1 MPLHTHYKDWSRPVL
16 DAAAETLLAFASPD
30 NLDLSSITCVVPTR
44 NAARRLR
51 ETLAQSAA
59 KTQRAVL
66 PGPVVQPHF
75 FLNPPPVADRPKI
88 ANLAEIFANWLH
100 TLRHTPSATVQ
111 HLFPELPPP
120 EQRRDPWLVS
130 TARRLVKLRS
140 ELAENGHTIQ
150 TAAQIIGEQNEPER
164 WQELATLETKYLN
177 QLKDHDRTDPDSA
190 KIMAAESPRL
200 PENTDTLVILATP
213 DPVPLAV
220 KAWEKLARSH
230 DVHVVVHAPE
240 SLKDCFDA
248 WGRPLTAAWTQ
259 RTLEIPN
266 AETNLIVCN
275 TPNDQAQ
282 TVRRIIEKNTEKTN
296 LFTLGTPSE
305 NTASIVQKELDRI
318 GVDTFNPAGMPI
330 NQTALAS
337 FTTQFANFAKTRAFE
352 DAAECLRHPDFLQF
366 LRLDTAGSEPI
377 DAEPVLRE
385 LANCAITH
393 LPQTF
398 DSLKTQAG
406 KFPALN
412 IACARLDELA
422 QNSQGQC
429 PANHLRDV
437 LATVYAHRKLVRNTE
452 DDTTFQTAA
461 REIREALEW
470 LATPL
475 CTKLLET
482 TASTFVVLE
491 KLLENR
497 SVYQEREPDAIDVL
511 GWLELHWDDAPNLVA
526 TDINDGAVPESFSA
540 DLFLPENARKR
551 LGLHDNDSRFVRDAY
566 LLSAMVESRRN
577 NGSIVLLTG
586 KFNAD
591 NDPIKPSRL
600 LFLCPDSELPKRA
613 RKLFTDMP
621 DDTPAPS
628 RSVCWKLETPNRR
641 PPTRISVTAL
651 KRYLECP
658 FRFFLENVMDMQ
670 EVDTRK
676 SEMDAMDYGTFAH
689 AALEPL
695 VQNPDIISPEEI
707 QQVVVNALDRVIE
720 LRYGKTLSAPLQIQ
734 RHTLEQRLRALAQ
747 HEAQIRSEGW
757 RTVLAEEKVTLE
769 ISGITVSGKI
779 DRIDRRG
786 NDFRVLDYK
795 TTDSEQIP
803 EKQLFTTARDH
814 TQEYARITDENGKER
829 AWCDLQLPVYI
840 LMLRQLQPDAESVQ
854 AGYFNLPKAVSNT
867 GLKIWN
873 TATQAEIQS
882 AENCLRG
889 IVADI
894 SRGRFWPPTEKVKY
908 DPFEK
913 IIF

>member
-1 MPLHTHYKDWSRPVL
+1 MPLKTHFIDWSRPVL
-16 DAAAETLLAFASPD
+16 DAAAEHLLSFAPKNS
-30 NLDLSSITCVVPTR
+30 LDLSSITCVVPTR

-51 ETLAQSAA
+51 ETLARSAA
-59 KTQRAVL
+59 QTQRAVL

-75 FLNPPPVADRPKI
+75 FLNPPPSANLPKI
-88 ANLAEIFANWLH
+88 ANLAEIFANWMH
-100 TLRHTPSATVQ
+100 TLRHTPSEKVQ

-120 EQRRDPWLVS
+120 KQRRDPWLVT

-150 TAAQIIGEQNEPER
+150 TAAKIIGEQNEPER
-164 WQELATLETKYLN
+164 WHELAILETKYLK
-177 QLKDHDRTDPDSA
+177 QLREQDRTDPESA

-240 SLKDCFDA
+240 ALKDCFDA
-248 WGRPLTAAWTQ
+248 WGRPLTPAWIR

-266 AETNLIVCN
+266 AESNLIVCK
-275 TPNDQAQ
+275 TPNDQAK
-282 TVRRIIEKNTEKTN
+282 TVRRIIEKNTEETN
-296 LFTLGTPSE
+296 LFTIGTPSE
-305 NTASIVQKELDRI
+305 TTASIVQKELGRI
-318 GVDTFNPAGMPI
+318 GIDTFNPAGLPI

-337 FTTQFANFAKTRAFE
+337 FTTQFANFAKTLTFE
-352 DAAECLRHPDFLQF
+352 DAAECLRNPDFLQF
-366 LRLDTAGSEPI
+366 LQQDTAGSEPA

-385 LANCAITH
+385 LSDCAASH
-393 LPQTF
+393 LPHTF
-398 DSLKTQAG
+398 DSLKTQARR
-406 KFPALN
+406 FPALN

-422 QNSQGQC
+422 QTSQGQS
-429 PANHLRDV
+429 PANHLRNV
-437 LATVYAHRKLVRNTE
+437 LATVYAHRKLVRDTE

-461 REIREALEW
+461 KEIREALEW

-497 SVYQEREPDAIDVL
+497 SVYQERKPDAIDVL

-526 TDINDGAVPESFSA
+526 TDMNDGSVPESFTA

-551 LGLHDNDSRFVRDAY
+551 LGLHDNDSRFARDAY
-566 LLSAMVESRRN
+566 LLAAMVESRRN
-577 NGSIVLLTG
+577 NGSVVLMTG

-613 RKLFTDMP
+613 SKLFTDMP
-621 DDTPAPS
+621 DDAPAPS
-628 RSVCWKLETPNRR
+628 RSVCWKLDTPNRR

-658 FRFFLENVMDMQ
+658 FRFFLENVMNMQ

-689 AALEPL
+689 SALEPL
-695 VQNPDIISPEEI
+695 MQNPDILSPEEI
-707 QQVVVNALDRVIE
+707 QQMVVDSLDRVIE
-720 LRYGKTLSAPLQIQ
+720 QRYGKNLSAPLQIQ
-734 RHTLEQRLRALAQ
+734 RHTLEQRLRAMAL
-747 HEAQIRSEGW
+747 HEAEIRTDGW

-769 ISGITVSGKI
+769 INGVTISGQI

-786 NDFRVLDYK
+786 NEFRVLDYK
-795 TTDSEQIP
+795 TADSEQIP
-803 EKQLFTTARDH
+803 EKQLFTSARDH
-814 TQEYARITDENGKER
+814 TPEYARITDEHGKER
-829 AWCDLQLPVYI
+829 AWRDLQLPVYI
-840 LMLRQLQPDAESVQ
+840 LMLRQLQPNAESVQ

-867 GLKIWN
+867 GIKIWN
-873 TATQAEIQS
+873 TVTQADIQS

-894 SRGRFWPPTEKVKY
+894 TAGRFWPPTEKVKY